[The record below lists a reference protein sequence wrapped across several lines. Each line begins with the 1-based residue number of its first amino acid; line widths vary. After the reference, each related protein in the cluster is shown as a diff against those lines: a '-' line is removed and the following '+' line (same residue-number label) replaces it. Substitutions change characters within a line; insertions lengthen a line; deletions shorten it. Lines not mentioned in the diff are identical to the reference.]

1 MKFAAASVLLWALAE
16 FVTVGIEIAHYER
29 LQRACVDPSR
39 VSWADVA
46 RGECVY
52 LLADG
57 AAVARKAR

>member
-1 MKFAAASVLLWALAE
+1 MKLAAASVLLWAFFE
-16 FVTVGIEIAHYER
+16 FATNAIEIARYER
-29 LQRACVDPSR
+29 LQRACSDPSR

-57 AAVARKAR
+57 TAVARVVR